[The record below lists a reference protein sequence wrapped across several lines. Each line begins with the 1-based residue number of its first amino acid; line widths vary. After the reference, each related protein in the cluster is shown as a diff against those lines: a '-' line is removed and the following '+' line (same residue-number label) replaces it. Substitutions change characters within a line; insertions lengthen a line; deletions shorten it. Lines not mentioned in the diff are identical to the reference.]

1 MRLSQKETAIT
12 SLTNQLEQIEKN
24 KPTSDKKNWLKDQ
37 LIASLEAKL
46 DKLASQNALELANQL
61 AEKDKEVVSLTN
73 QLDKLALEKMPRS
86 SQNLLQS
93 KRTRWNQNQLALQA
107 KESELSLASVRS
119 DYEAQ
124 LKAANEQVEFYK
136 ISKRSNLPKQSERV

>member
-1 MRLSQKETAIT
+1 MK
-12 SLTNQLEQIEKN
+12 KN

-73 QLDKLALEKMPRS
+73 QLDKLALEKDATF
-86 SQNLLQS
+86 QS
-93 KRTRWNQNQLALQA
+93 KLATIEKERDGIKTNWCFKLKKVNCRWL
-107 KESELSLASVRS
+107 RC
-119 DYEAQ
+119 
-124 LKAANEQVEFYK
+124 AATTK
-136 ISKRSNLPKQSERV
+136 HS